1 MQFRCRPNG
10 DRMLLVEFEE
20 EISLKVNNAVH
31 RLARILESQ
40 RISGVVEC
48 IPSYRTLG
56 VVYDPVLIPFRDLAD
71 RLRAL
76 SNEVTVLPS
85 FMPKR
90 VEIPVCY
97 GGEFG
102 PDLDFVASHNQRSPE
117 EVVKIHSEKEY
128 QVFLIGFAPGFPYLG
143 ELPSTIAAPRLPEPR
158 RCVPAGSVAIGGS
171 QTGIYPIESPG
182 GWRIIGRTSLRLF
195 DPGREFPFLLN
206 AGDQVVIRPICQ
218 EEYDA

>member
-1 MQFRCRPNG
+1 MQCRCLPNG

-20 EISLKVNNAVH
+20 EISLRVNNAVH
-31 RLARILESQ
+31 RLARVLESQ
-40 RISGVVEC
+40 RILGVVEC
-48 IPSYRTLG
+48 IPAYRTLG
-56 VVYDPVLIPFRDLAD
+56 VVYDPILVPPGYLAD

-76 SNEVTVLPS
+76 SNEVTPLPS
-85 FMPKR
+85 LMPKR

-117 EVVKIHSEKEY
+117 EVIQIHSGKEY
-128 QVFLIGFAPGFPYLG
+128 QVFLIGFTPGFPYLG
-143 ELPSTIAAPRLPEPR
+143 ELPSAIAAPRLPEPR
-158 RCVPAGSVAIGGS
+158 RCVPAGSVAIGGL

-195 DPGREFPFLLN
+195 DLERESPFLLN
-206 AGDQVVIRPICQ
+206 TGDQVVFRPIRQ
-218 EEYDA
+218 EEFDA